1 MRGIAKLVPKAH
13 CLFDAPAEN
22 EFMLRIMI
30 YFRMNVC
37 PQSPRAILC
46 TARSTTSTQIDQ
58 SVCRTPIKVSC
69 QVIRTEQRTNVERRD
84 GMRGSRHA
92 GWISSRTKAELSK
105 SSNQNA
111 RKRVPLARST
121 FV

>member
-1 MRGIAKLVPKAH
+1 MRHAQHRSCGAY
-13 CLFDAPAEN
+13 CFFDAPAEN

-84 GMRGSRHA
+84 GMRGSRQD
-92 GWISSRTKAELSK
+92 GY
-105 SSNQNA
+105 
-111 RKRVPLARST
+111 RVERRPNFPNRPIKMQEREYP
-121 FV
+121 